1 LLSEGD
7 EKALMTVA
15 AYIDLNPV
23 RAGMVDRVEDYRWC
37 GYASAVAGNRW
48 ARESLGRIFRHS
60 PRISWEDWE
69 ELAIFR
75 NVEKKTSHPHPEREK
90 FTINYRLFLQS
101 QGKTPERINQGIATL
116 GEVAP
121 VSLRVT
127 APGESHPFS
136 CYFNGTH
143 ESASPRSPDPGFLVP
158 PCFGIRRF
166 SFSLPHARRRTAS
179 R

>member
-1 LLSEGD
+1 MARGGVWRNSLPPGGVVVASVIRPLPITKRGQVKVHTLWEERFKRLLSEGD

-116 GEVAP
+116 GGGRSS
-121 VSLRVT
+121 VS
-127 APGESHPFS
+127 
-136 CYFNGTH
+136 
-143 ESASPRSPDPGFLVP
+143 
-158 PCFGIRRF
+158 
-166 SFSLPHARRRTAS
+166 ARYGS